1 MILRSQHG
9 SGDRHRAFIAIEVPR
24 RTVPENILEEIGS
37 IGQLRP
43 VRTPSFHLTL
53 HFLGDMEIPALKSVT
68 ENISTVK
75 FPPFQASLC
84 GMGAFPRPAD
94 ARVGITDFA
103 QKQLTDIVFIDL
115 PKKGT
120 KLKAGSV
127 LLTIESVK
135 SAEDVYSPLDGEIAD
150 VNAELENKPELV
162 NLDPYS
168 NWMVKMKKTGNDG
181 PTMSADEYR
190 KFIGE

>member
-1 MILRSQHG
+1 MSISYIMSKIPPELRYTKSH
-9 SGDRHRAFIAIEVPR
+9 EWT
-24 RTVPENILEEIGS
+24 RTEG
-37 IGQLRP
+37 GF
-43 VRTPSFHLTL
+43 TT
-53 HFLGDMEIPALKSVT
+53 
-68 ENISTVK
+68 
-75 FPPFQASLC
+75 
-84 GMGAFPRPAD
+84 
-94 ARVGITDFA
+94 VGITDFA
-103 QKQLTDIVFIDL
+103 QNQLTDIVFIDL

-135 SAEDVYSPLDGEIAD
+135 SAEDVYSPLDGEVVD

-162 NLDPYS
+162 NKDSYS

>member
-94 ARVGITDFA
+94 ARVVFAKIRESGYLDKLHSQIMEAIGKTDDREFIPHVTIA
-103 QKQLTDIVFIDL
+103 RSSGRLDLREFCHRYESFKRDFQVENFFLFLSILTNRGPIYEKVSEISS
-115 PKKGT
+115 KGQ
-120 KLKAGSV
+120 A
-127 LLTIESVK
+127 
-135 SAEDVYSPLDGEIAD
+135 
-150 VNAELENKPELV
+150 
-162 NLDPYS
+162 
-168 NWMVKMKKTGNDG
+168 
-181 PTMSADEYR
+181 
-190 KFIGE
+190 